1 MGALAR
7 LFRYL
12 RNYITPVLISL
23 VLTLLATGFNLVQ
36 PELIQRAV
44 DFGISQGEVRSVVVA
59 SLALFATAVLAGGFH
74 LASGILLVRA
84 GQGMS
89 FDIRNDL
96 YRKIM
101 SFSFENLDR
110 WRTGELLVRTNSD
123 VNTIRMFVRLG
134 LLMMIQSIIMLVG
147 SLVFMFLKN
156 PELSRVMFILL
167 PGTLVIFFV
176 LASFLRPMIMK
187 VRERL
192 DALNNSIQENLAG
205 AKVVRAFARQD
216 HEKARFNERNTDFL
230 KLSLKVGYAFALAFP
245 FIFFLG
251 QMAIVLPTWFGGV
264 QVIEGLL
271 NPQAAGLTLG
281 ELLAFQGYALRAM
294 WPIIALGMTLQFL
307 TMAIASATR
316 IQDLLEDRP
325 TIIEPERAVDVPRL
339 KGAVRFDQ
347 VSFSYGEGEPAVD
360 GIDLDVRPGEKI
372 GILGRTGSGK
382 TSLAS
387 LVPRFYDVT
396 AGSVLLDGQD
406 VRSLSIRTLRERVS
420 LVLQETVLMSGTI
433 LENVSFAYR
442 RDHRDQ
448 PLDEPTE
455 TMVDAAELACAR
467 EFIEEKEDGW
477 HEHVGERGAGL
488 SGGQRQRVAIARA
501 ILSDPDVLILDDV
514 TSALDAQTERQ
525 IVTNLYT
532 SLPEKTVI
540 IISQKINTVRLAD
553 RIVIL
558 DEGRIVAT
566 GTHDE
571 LLESNPM
578 YREIHETQSAEIRA

>member
-1 MGALAR
+1 MGALIR

-12 RNYITPVLISL
+12 RNYKTAVFVSL
-23 VLTLLATGFNLVQ
+23 VLTLLATGLNLIQ
-36 PELIQRAV
+36 PEIIQRAV
-44 DFGISQGEVRSVVVA
+44 DFGISQREVRSVVLSA
-59 SLALFATAVLAGGFH
+59 LALFATAVFAGGLH
-74 LASGILLVRA
+74 LASGVLLVRA

-96 YRKIM
+96 FAKIM
-101 SFSFENLDR
+101 SFSFQNLDR

-147 SLVFMFLKN
+147 SLIFMFAKN
-156 PELSRVMFILL
+156 PDLSRVMFIVL
-167 PGTLVIFFV
+167 PGTLVVFFV

-192 DALNNSIQENLAG
+192 DALNNTIQENLAG
-205 AKVVRAFARQD
+205 AKVVRAFARQE
-216 HEKARFNERNTDFL
+216 HEQERFEERNAAFL

-251 QMAIVLPTWFGGV
+251 QMALVLPTWFGGL
-264 QVIEGLL
+264 QVIEGVL
-271 NPQAAGLTLG
+271 NPAAVGLTLG

-316 IQDLLEDRP
+316 INELLSDTP
-325 TIIEPERAVDVPRL
+325 TIVDPVDAREIPRL
-339 KGAVRFDQ
+339 DGAVSFRDVRFA
-347 VSFSYGEGEPAVD
+347 YGEGEPAID
-360 GIDLDVRPGEKI
+360 GLTLDIQPGEKI
-372 GILGRTGSGK
+372 GVLGRTGSGK

-387 LVPRFYDVT
+387 LIPRFYDATSGTV
-396 AGSVLLDGQD
+396 SIDGHD

-420 LVLQETVLMSGTI
+420 LVLQETVLLSGTI

-442 RDHRDQ
+442 RDHPDERV
-448 PLDEPTE
+448 DEPTE
-455 TMVDAAELACAR
+455 AIVAAAELACAR
-467 EFIEEKEDGW
+467 EFIEEKEHGW
-477 HEHVGERGAGL
+477 HEHVGERGSGL

-501 ILSDPDVLILDDV
+501 ILSNPDVLILDDV
-514 TSALDAQTERQ
+514 TSALDARTERQ
-525 IVTNLYT
+525 IVSNLYT
-532 SLPEKTVI
+532 SLPDKTVI

-553 RIVIL
+553 RIIIL
-558 DEGRIVAT
+558 DEGRLVAV

-571 LLESNPM
+571 LLETNEM
-578 YREIHETQSAEIRA
+578 YREIYETQSAEIRA

>member
-12 RNYITPVLISL
+12 RNYKAPVLISL

-44 DFGISQGEVRSVVVA
+44 DFGISQGEVRSVVLA
-59 SLALFATAVLAGGFH
+59 SLALFVTAVLAGGFH
-74 LASGILLVRA
+74 LASGVLLVRA

-101 SFSFENLDR
+101 SFSFANLDR

-134 LLMMIQSIIMLVG
+134 LLMMIQSVIMLLG

-156 PELSRVMFILL
+156 PQLSRVMFIVL
-167 PGTLVIFFV
+167 PGTLLIFFV

-192 DALNNSIQENLAG
+192 DALNNTIQENLAG
-205 AKVVRAFARQD
+205 AKVVRAFARQE
-216 HEKARFNERNTDFL
+216 HEKSRFEERNTDFL

-251 QMAIVLPTWFGGV
+251 QMAIVLPTWLGGV

-271 NPQAAGLTLG
+271 NPAAAGLTLG

-316 IQDLLEDRP
+316 IQDLLDDQP
-325 TIIEPERAVDVPRL
+325 TIAEPESPVDIPRL
-339 KGAVRFDQ
+339 RGAIRFDQ

-360 GIDLDVRPGEKI
+360 GIDLEIRPGEKI

-382 TSLAS
+382 TSLAA
-387 LVPRFYDVT
+387 LIPRFYDVS
-396 AGSVLLDGQD
+396 AGSILLDGQD

-433 LENVSFAYR
+433 LDNVSFAYR
-442 RDHRDQ
+442 RDHQ
-448 PLDEPTE
+448 EEQIDEPTAAMIE
-455 TMVDAAELACAR
+455 AAELACAR
-467 EFIEEKEDGW
+467 EFIEEKDNGW

-514 TSALDAQTERQ
+514 TSALDARTERQ

-532 SLPEKTVI
+532 SLPEKTVL

-571 LLESNPM
+571 LLESNAM
-578 YREIHETQSAEIRA
+578 YREIHETQNAEIRA